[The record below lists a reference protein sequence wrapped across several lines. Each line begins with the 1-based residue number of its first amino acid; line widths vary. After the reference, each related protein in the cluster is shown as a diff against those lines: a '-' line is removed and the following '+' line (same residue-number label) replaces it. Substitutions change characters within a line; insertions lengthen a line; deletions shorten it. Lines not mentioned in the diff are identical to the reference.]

1 MLEASILQ
9 VAMSAPS
16 ALLLDTFSLFFRA
29 FFALPPMSTQRGEPT
44 NALYGF
50 SVLLLKLLREQP
62 GAEVCFALDTGR
74 PTFRHQAFQPYKAQR
89 ERAPSPLV
97 EQLRRLDQ
105 LLEAVGAPVLG
116 SPGFEADDVL
126 ATVAAGLRSA
136 GRPALVVS
144 GDRDLLQLAHGSVRV
159 QFVGAR
165 GKDAVTYDEAAVL
178 ERFGVPPGRLPSF
191 AALVGDPSDNL
202 PGVPGIGPGT
212 ARKLLRD
219 REDVEQLLRDAGS
232 LRPPRVG
239 QLLLEH
245 AEQVRRTE
253 LLARLRSDA
262 PLPQPP
268 HLAAPTRRQL
278 GGLRELFEA
287 LEFKSLLPRLD
298 KLLDAGTFIA

>member
-1 MLEASILQ
+1 
-9 VAMSAPS
+9 
-16 ALLLDTFSLFFRA
+16 
-29 FFALPPMSTQRGEPT
+29 MSTQRGEPT

-89 ERAPSPLV
+89 QRAPSPLV

-116 SPGFEADDVL
+116 SPGFEADDVV

-165 GKDAVTYDEAAVL
+165 GTDAVTYDEAAVL
-178 ERFGVPPGRLPSF
+178 ERFGVPPVRLPSF
-191 AALVGDPSDNL
+191 VALVGDLSDNL

-219 REDVEQLLRDAGS
+219 REDVEQLLREVAS
-232 LRPPRVG
+232 LRPPRIG
-239 QLLLEH
+239 ELLLEH
-245 AEQVRRTE
+245 AEQIRRTE
-253 LLARLRSDA
+253 QLARLRSDA

-278 GGLRELFEA
+278 GGLREVFEA
-287 LEFKSLLPRLD
+287 WEFKSLLPRLD
-298 KLLDAGTFIA
+298 KLLEAGTFVA